1 ARIAGSYTGIM
12 GLPLHETAR
21 LLRDAGVRGS

>member
-1 ARIAGSYTGIM
+1 IGGSYSGIM

-21 LLRDAGVRGS
+21 LLLAAGVRFQE